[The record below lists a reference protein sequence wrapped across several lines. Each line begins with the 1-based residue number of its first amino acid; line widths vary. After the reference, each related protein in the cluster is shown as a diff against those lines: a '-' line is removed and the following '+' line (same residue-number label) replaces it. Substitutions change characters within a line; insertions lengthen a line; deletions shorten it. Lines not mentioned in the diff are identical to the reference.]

1 MVTSYLHV
9 ISLSLTKIYLMNRMI
24 NITYPESLANSMKLS
39 VHEFEKEIKLSSL
52 VKLYELGKIS
62 SGIAAKVLG
71 LSRLDFLDIVAQYKV
86 SIIDFSD
93 IDELNNDIMN
103 A

>member
-1 MVTSYLHV
+1 M
-9 ISLSLTKIYLMNRMI
+9 
-24 NITYPESLANSMKLS
+24 
-39 VHEFEKEIKLSSL
+39 

-71 LSRLDFLDIVAQYKV
+71 FSRLDFLEIIGKYRV
-86 SIIDFSD
+86 STIDFND
-93 IDELNNDIMN
+93 DDDLNNDIAN

>member
-1 MVTSYLHV
+1 MKRL
-9 ISLSLTKIYLMNRMI
+9 I
-24 NITYPESLANSMKLS
+24 NITYPESLANSMKLN
-39 VHEFEKEIKLSSL
+39 VRDFEKEIKMSSM
-52 VKLYELGKIS
+52 VKLYELGRIS

-71 LSRLDFLDIVAQYKV
+71 LSRLDFLDIVGQYKV

-93 IDELNNDIMN
+93 IDELNDDIIN

>member
-1 MVTSYLHV
+1 MYKNVS
-9 ISLSLTKIYLMNRMI
+9 KNGMI

-39 VHEFEKEIKLSSL
+39 IGEFEKEIKLSAM
-52 VKLYELGKIS
+52 VKLYELGRVS
-62 SGIAAKVLG
+62 SGVAAKVLG

-86 SIIDFSD
+86 SIMGYSD
-93 IDELNNDIMN
+93 IEELNNDIMN

>member
-1 MVTSYLHV
+1 
-9 ISLSLTKIYLMNRMI
+9 MNRQI
-24 NITYPESLANSMKLS
+24 NITYPESLANSMRLS
-39 VHEFEKEIKLSSL
+39 IKDFEKEIKVSSM

-71 LSRLDFLDIVAQYKV
+71 ISRIDFLEVVSKYKV
-86 SIIDFSD
+86 SIIGISD
-93 IDELNNDIMN
+93 IDDLNSDIAN

>member
-1 MVTSYLHV
+1 MKGV
-9 ISLSLTKIYLMNRMI
+9 IKIE
-24 NITYPESLANSMKLS
+24 YPEYLANSLKLNN
-39 VHEFEKEIKLSSL
+39 EDFEKEIKTSSL

-71 LSRLDFLDIVAQYKV
+71 LKRVDFLELLAKYKV
-86 SIIDFSD
+86 SILDSNDFADLSED
-93 IDELNNDIMN
+93 ISN